1 MATININK
9 IKLTELELFQIID
22 IIGKKLN
29 NGIKKLEGNQE
40 KKIKNYRIK
49 NYITAINIILLVIIK
64 SIIISNL
71 FYRMA
76 SNIYDLNFFQDSQIT
91 LTIKGKGENIMFNDN
106 YQSFNSIKE
115 VHINNIK
122 YDEIPN
128 KYNFDQ
134 EYNSVELILDDN
146 IDNTENMFKDCT
158 SITEINLSAF
168 DSSKVT
174 SMDNMFEGFI

>member
-40 KKIKNYRIK
+40 KNYRIK

-76 SNIYDLNFFQDSQIT
+76 SNIYDLNFFKIH
-91 LTIKGKGENIMFNDN
+91 K
-106 YQSFNSIKE
+106 
-115 VHINNIK
+115 
-122 YDEIPN
+122 
-128 KYNFDQ
+128 
-134 EYNSVELILDDN
+134 
-146 IDNTENMFKDCT
+146 
-158 SITEINLSAF
+158 
-168 DSSKVT
+168 
-174 SMDNMFEGFI
+174 